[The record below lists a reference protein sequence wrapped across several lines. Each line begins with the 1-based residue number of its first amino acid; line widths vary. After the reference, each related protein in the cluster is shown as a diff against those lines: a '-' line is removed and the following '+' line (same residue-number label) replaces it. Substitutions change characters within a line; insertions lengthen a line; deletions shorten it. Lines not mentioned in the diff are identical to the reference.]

1 MDMGNLFY
9 GRCPEEWMAVT
20 QALLFVCVID
30 FTVTSG
36 HNLLIYMTST
46 ANSKPMTFHFT
57 EILIQQ
63 LSEAEQRHRSD
74 LRSVVIQIWRLP
86 TNVFRML
93 RSVIVQIYE
102 MLRSVIIQIWRL
114 PTNVFRMLRSIV
126 IQIWRLLTN
135 VFEMLK
141 SMQTNGWR
149 NGSVRWA
156 SMVLTAC

>member
-1 MDMGNLFY
+1 M
-9 GRCPEEWMAVT
+9 
-20 QALLFVCVID
+20 
-30 FTVTSG
+30 
-36 HNLLIYMTST
+36 
-46 ANSKPMTFHFT
+46 
-57 EILIQQ
+57 
-63 LSEAEQRHRSD
+63 

-93 RSVIVQIYE
+93 RSVVVQIYE
-102 MLRSVIIQIWRL
+102 MLRSVVVQICE
-114 PTNVFRMLRSIV
+114 MLRSVV

-141 SMQTNGWR
+141 SVQTNGWR

>member
-9 GRCPEEWMAVT
+9 GGCPEEWMAVT

-74 LRSVVIQIWRLP
+74 L
-86 TNVFRML
+86 
-93 RSVIVQIYE
+93 
-102 MLRSVIIQIWRL
+102 
-114 PTNVFRMLRSIV
+114 
-126 IQIWRLLTN
+126 
-135 VFEMLK
+135 
-141 SMQTNGWR
+141 
-149 NGSVRWA
+149 
-156 SMVLTAC
+156 